1 MEAIAKLEFSLPEQE
16 HDFKY
21 ALSGLD
27 TLLALSDLDEELR
40 SAIKYN
46 SGELAYYRDDETK
59 ERKKCC
65 AETLD
70 RVRERLWEIKSNYKL
85 PELI

>member
-1 MEAIAKLEFSLPEQE
+1 MEAIAKLEFNLPEQE

-21 ALSGLD
+21 ALAGLD
-27 TLLALSDLDEELR
+27 ALLALSDLDEELR
-40 SAIKYN
+40 SAVRYE
-46 SGELAYYRDDETK
+46 SGELAYYCDEQTK

-70 RVRERLWEIKSNYKL
+70 RVRERLWDIRNNRDL